1 MMAEGG
7 CYGYWMG
14 GNFELDG
21 TITALFYGMNNTGT
35 DYLGVQY
42 NFPNTLTGVRL
53 TINAMLGSFTG
64 FHRCFTNDE
73 LYNEESEETIKDFK
87 FKYAGRV
94 VISTGK
100 IATDDSNNDEDKTW
114 TIHYD
119 KDGITL
125 EDALPIVQLSRQRK
139 DKRVFG
145 VFGLPKRNNSRV
157 ERMIINSVG
166 EGGIWVVD
174 TNGIIENGD
183 YLQSSNELGY
193 AEKQDDDILH
203 NYTIGKATID
213 CTFELNSDKYQT
225 IVLSNGVRA
234 SFIACSYHCG

>member
-1 MMAEGG
+1 
-7 CYGYWMG
+7 
-14 GNFELDG
+14 
-21 TITALFYGMNNTGT
+21 
-35 DYLGVQY
+35 
-42 NFPNTLTGVRL
+42 
-53 TINAMLGSFTG
+53 MLGSFTS

-87 FKYAGRV
+87 FKYAERV
-94 VISTGK
+94 VISSGK
-100 IATDDSNNDEDKTW
+100 IATDDSNNDENKTW

-119 KDGITL
+119 KEGITL
-125 EDALPIVQLSRQRK
+125 EDALPIVQLSRKRK

-145 VFGLPKRNNSRV
+145 VFGLPKRSNSRV

-174 TNGIIENGD
+174 TNGNIENGD

-213 CTFELNSDKYQT
+213 CTFELN
-225 IVLSNGVRA
+225 
-234 SFIACSYHCG
+234 